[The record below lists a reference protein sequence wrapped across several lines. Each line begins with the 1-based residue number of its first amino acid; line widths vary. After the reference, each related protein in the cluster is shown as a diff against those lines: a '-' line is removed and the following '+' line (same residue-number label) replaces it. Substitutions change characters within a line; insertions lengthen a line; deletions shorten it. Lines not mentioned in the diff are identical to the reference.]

1 MACSISS
8 EREIEAEE
16 LERETK
22 KKYKALYMLDNIGEK
37 FEGRICNI
45 FNFGFLV
52 ELDNTCLGV
61 VRYDAMEGDYYYP
74 DDDKRLVVGRETLKT
89 YKLGDKITIS
99 VKEVNGD
106 KIDFKL
112 EG

>member
-1 MACSISS
+1 
-8 EREIEAEE
+8 
-16 LERETK
+16 
-22 KKYKALYMLDNIGEK
+22 
-37 FEGRICNI
+37 
-45 FNFGFLV
+45 
-52 ELDNTCLGV
+52 
-61 VRYDAMEGDYYYP
+61 MEGDYYYP